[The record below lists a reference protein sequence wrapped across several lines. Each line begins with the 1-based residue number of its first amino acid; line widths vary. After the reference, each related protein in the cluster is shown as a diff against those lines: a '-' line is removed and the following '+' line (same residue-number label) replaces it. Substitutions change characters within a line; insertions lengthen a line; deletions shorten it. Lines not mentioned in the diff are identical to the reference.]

1 MKTKTLI
8 ITAVVAIASL
18 GALGA
23 YAHSP
28 YGYHG
33 GGYGMGQ
40 GMGPGMGQ
48 GMGQGMGPGMGQG
61 MGYGM
66 NQGMGRTMMHNN
78 MGGQGCPNG
87 QVQALA
93 EPLTIDDVRTNME
106 QHLKLRGNDRLKV
119 GQVTELDDKT
129 IVAEIVTVDDSLV
142 KKVQIDKA
150 TGRRIR
156 TK

>member
-18 GALGA
+18 GAVGA

-33 GGYGMGQ
+33 GGYGMG
-40 GMGPGMGQ
+40 PGIS
-48 GMGQGMGPGMGQG
+48 PG

-66 NQGMGRTMMHNN
+66 NQGMGRGMMNNN

-93 EPLTIDDVRTNME
+93 QPLTIDDVRANME
-106 QHLKLRGNDRLKV
+106 QHLKQRGNDRLKV

-142 KKVQIDKA
+142 KKVTIDKA